1 MCSIDHQKNFQ
12 HSLQD
17 FQNLLTDKIELN
29 KTMENLKNAITQ
41 FKNKISNIKYQL
53 DRMINRLDLYYQINT
68 FVINNYETNKRN
80 YHKLQNISH
89 LNFNNKSLID
99 YLNSI
104 INNNTIFNIYKFQYD
119 SFSNDNDGIYIGEM
133 VHFREMFRYDS
144 PIKEGKG
151 IFFYN
156 NGNKYEGD
164 FNNGKKEGKG
174 IMYFNNGNKYEGDF
188 KNDEMVGNGKVTVLY
203 DNGDKYVGDY
213 YNFQRHGRGKLYTK
227 IGIYEGEI
235 NKDKKE
241 GKGII
246 F

>member
-17 FQNLLTDKIELN
+17 FQNLLTDKNELN
-29 KTMENLKNAITQ
+29 KTNENLKNVINQ

-151 IFFYN
+151 ILFYN

-164 FNNGKKEGKG
+164 FKNDKKEGKG
-174 IMYFNNGNKYEGDF
+174 IMYFNNGNKYEGGF
-188 KNDEMVGNGKVTVLY
+188 
-203 DNGDKYVGDY
+203 
-213 YNFQRHGRGKLYTK
+213 
-227 IGIYEGEI
+227 
-235 NKDKKE
+235 
-241 GKGII
+241 
-246 F
+246 